1 MTPNYWM
8 MEERYPNLKEE
19 VGGLIPRCEISSLLD
34 IILARWSIDSFALAL
49 ACWAYVSRKK
59 PKKKHQSWRH
69 IGRFAHQILVKM
81 LNPPNGIYISIE
93 YDGRATYMETNP

>member
-1 MTPNYWM
+1 M
-8 MEERYPNLKEE
+8 MEERYPNIKEE

-59 PKKKHQSWRH
+59 PKKKPKLETYRP
-69 IGRFAHQILVKM
+69 LC
-81 LNPPNGIYISIE
+81 PPNSSE
-93 YDGRATYMETNP
+93 NVEST